1 MVHNLLN
8 FLIWLCILAIV
19 LGSGLVLYRRL
30 NLKATRP
37 GEAVMLS
44 AGLGFVFLIY
54 GTAALAWIGWLRP
67 LSIFLWLGVLSVVAF
82 RGYQGWNPWRID
94 YMSRDQK
101 TDLPEEVKV
110 TRWLW
115 LALSGVA
122 FAYVLSAMAPPLDGD
137 TVHTYLDVPRRYAHS
152 GGIVSLPFEVFASIP
167 LNMQMLS
174 AMALLVRGE
183 ELAQMLVGFTMA
195 MGAASIVF
203 LLGRRYFSM
212 EIGLWA
218 ALFFLVTH
226 VVEFLVPTAK
236 VDLGR
241 AFFDLLAIFSL
252 SRWVFTQ
259 ERQDRWLVIGGIFS
273 GAGFATSYVSGF
285 TAAVIVLFIGIVTLA
300 TDQDMRTRLTNG
312 SHRLLLYAIP
322 LVLLS
327 CPWLIKN
334 YIETGNPVYPVFM
347 GDFSPVQYSTNP
359 WAVVTNAWA
368 MSTQYAPWH
377 FGKPIGPVFLAL
389 APGVLFLRRVP
400 REIKWALVAV
410 GVLYVLYYFVG
421 RQRPRNFLAELGLL
435 AVIAAWSLNACK
447 QSFPWVRRTFIL
459 GFLFLFAFEAAFFV
473 RLHLFSLDKLQY
485 LAGFVNRDQFLER
498 NLNLS
503 GAYPHLDMVHF
514 INNLPKDKATVISLR
529 VGNDYY
535 IDPEVRFIDS
545 RMADGNFFNET
556 LDDPQLILDEWN
568 RLGAQYVFVNDLY
581 LRGSETAEFMLVSSP
596 AFRLHCLTPVKES
609 GQQYLYLLKCDQM
622 PPPEPNME

>member
-54 GTAALAWIGWLRP
+54 VTAALAWIGWLRP

-236 VDLGR
+236 VNLGR

-347 GDFSPVQYSTNP
+347 SDFSPVQYSTNP

-421 RQRPRNFLAELGLL
+421 RQRPRNFLVELGLL

-459 GFLFLFAFEAAFFV
+459 GFLFLLAFEAVFFV

-609 GQQYLYLLKCDQM
+609 GQQYLYLLKCDPM
-622 PPPEPNME
+622 PPPGPNME

>member
-67 LSIFLWLGVLSVVAF
+67 LSIFLWLGVLSVAAF

-236 VDLGR
+236 VNLGR

-347 GDFSPVQYSTNP
+347 SDFSPVQYSTNP

-421 RQRPRNFLAELGLL
+421 RQRPRNFLVELGLL

-459 GFLFLFAFEAAFFV
+459 GFLFLLAFEAVFFV